1 MMPDDIEQLLGRLT
15 PRGVRAELRPRV
27 LAAVASELET
37 GPDFSWSRISARAV
51 AATLL
56 AGLLMNFCAS
66 EVASRRLAQLY
77 GPPPPSKQAMEV
89 ALAVE
94 EVTDGQTARWVYE
107 HFAAVCPPGDRFA
120 AYVAYS
126 DVLKRL
132 IDNSS
137 LTFKGSE
144 DATPQ
149 KDSEVGRDHTGRA
162 GGGRTDC
169 QRRGCLD
176 YRYTA

>member
-1 MMPDDIEQLLGRLT
+1 MMPDDIEQLIGRLT

-27 LAAVASELET
+27 LAAVANELEAR
-37 GPDFSWSRISARAV
+37 PVSPWSRISARAM
-51 AATLL
+51 AAALL

-89 ALAVE
+89 AFAVE
-94 EVTDGQTARWVYE
+94 KVTDIQTARWVYE
-107 HFAAVCPPGDRFA
+107 HFAAACPPGDRFA

-132 IDNSS
+132 IDNSP

-144 DATPQ
+144 NATPQ
-149 KDSEVGRDHTGRA
+149 EDSEMDRDHTGRT
-162 GGGRTDC
+162 GGGGPDC
-169 QRRGCLD
+169 QRRVCLD